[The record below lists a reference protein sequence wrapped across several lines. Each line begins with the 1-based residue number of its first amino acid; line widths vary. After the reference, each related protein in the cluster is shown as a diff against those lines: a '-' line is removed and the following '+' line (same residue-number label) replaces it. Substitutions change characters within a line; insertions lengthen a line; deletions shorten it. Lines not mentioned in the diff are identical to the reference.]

1 MQPLLTEPISASR
14 SAFGMN
20 TGLFTYQGSLTRIG
34 RALCIFSPSVSVV
47 MCAVAVLA
55 GCGGK
60 EEVKAQPPIEISVA
74 TVQRQDLPLAREFVG
89 RTCGAIDADVRAR
102 VQGVLLEQ
110 HFEDGSEVQEGQ
122 LLYSIDQAPFLAKV
136 AQAEGQLAE
145 AKTKLV
151 QATSD
156 LARIKPL
163 AAIDAVS
170 KRELDMAD
178 ASKGVAEGA
187 VQAAQAQ
194 LEAAKIELGYTKVTA
209 PTSGTTGISKAKI
222 GEVVGAIPN
231 SLILNTVSK
240 LDPIHVQFSLSE
252 REYLYFAKLAQAE
265 GEERK
270 KRSLELI
277 LADGSVHAQRGE
289 VVKVDRAIDA
299 ASGGIT
305 VEAEFANPG
314 KFLRPGLFAKIRTVA
329 EVRKDVIL
337 VPSKAIKEVQGTYQV
352 YVVDQDG
359 KVEQRTVQVGPL
371 SGDSQVVESGLS
383 DGEAIALEGLQ
394 KLRSGMTVIPKRIQQ

>member
-1 MQPLLTEPISASR
+1 MLVASLSGFQLSACKGNH
-14 SAFGMN
+14 AIQ
-20 TGLFTYQGSLTRIG
+20 TPVAPTIE
-34 RALCIFSPSVSVV
+34 V
-47 MCAVAVLA
+47 M
-55 GCGGK
+55 
-60 EEVKAQPPIEISVA
+60 S
-74 TVQRQDLPLAREFVG
+74 VQRKDLPLAREFVG
-89 RTCGAIDADVRAR
+89 RTCGSIDADVRAR

-110 HFEDGSEVQEGQ
+110 HFEDGSEVKEGQ

-136 AQAEGQLAE
+136 AQADGALAE

-151 QATSD
+151 QATAD

-170 KRELDMAD
+170 KRELDMAE
-178 ASKGVAEGA
+178 ANKGVTEGA

-194 LEAAKIELGYTKVTA
+194 LEAARIELSYTKVAA

-222 GEVVGAIPN
+222 GEVVGTFPN
-231 SLILNTVSK
+231 AMILNTVSK

-252 REYLYFAKLAQAE
+252 KEYLYFAKLAQAE

-277 LADGSVHAQRGE
+277 LADGSVHPQPGQ

-299 ASGGIT
+299 ASGSIT

-329 EVRKDVIL
+329 ETRKDVIL
-337 VPSKAIKEVQGTYQV
+337 VPSKAVKELQGTYQV
-352 YVVDQDG
+352 YVVDEAG
-359 KVEQRTVQVGPL
+359 KVEQRTVQVGPMA
-371 SGDSQVVESGLS
+371 GDSQVIESGLN
-383 DGEAIALEGLQ
+383 DGEVIAVEGLQ
-394 KLRSGMTVIPKRIQQ
+394 KLRTGMAVVPKRLS

>member
-1 MQPLLTEPISASR
+1 MNLFWMSCTQRVSLMR
-14 SAFGMN
+14 SA
-20 TGLFTYQGSLTRIG
+20 L
-34 RALCIFSPSVSVV
+34 
-47 MCAVAVLA
+47 VLA
-55 GCGGK
+55 GSISGFQLWGCKG
-60 EEVKAQPPIEISVA
+60 EQVVQAPAAPSIEVMS
-74 TVQRQDLPLAREFVG
+74 VQRKDLPLAREFVG
-89 RTCGAIDADVRAR
+89 RTCGSIDADVRAR

-110 HFEDGSEVQEGQ
+110 HFEDGSEVKEGQ

-136 AQAEGQLAE
+136 AQAEGALAE

-151 QATSD
+151 QATAD

-178 ASKGVAEGA
+178 ANKGVAEGA

-194 LEAAKIELGYTKVTA
+194 LEAAQIELGYTKVTA
-209 PTSGTTGISKAKI
+209 PTTGTTGISKVKI
-222 GEVVGAIPN
+222 GEVVGTIPN

-252 REYLYFAKLAQAE
+252 KEYLYFAKLAQAE

-277 LADGSVHAQRGE
+277 LADGSVHSQPGQ

-329 EVRKDVIL
+329 ETRKDVIL
-337 VPSKAIKEVQGTYQV
+337 VPTKAVKELQGTYQV
-352 YVVDQDG
+352 YVVDQAG
-359 KVEQRTVQVGPL
+359 KVEQRTVQVGPMA
-371 SGDSQVVESGLS
+371 GDSQVIESGLS
-383 DGEAIALEGLQ
+383 DGEVIAIEGLQ
-394 KLRSGMTVIPKRIQQ
+394 KLRSGMVVVPKKVS

>member
-1 MQPLLTEPISASR
+1 MRL
-14 SAFGMN
+14 
-20 TGLFTYQGSLTRIG
+20 
-34 RALCIFSPSVSVV
+34 
-47 MCAVAVLA
+47 VAVMLCTPA
-55 GCGGK
+55 LWGCK
-60 EEVKAQPPIEISVA
+60 DSKHVEVPAPFAIEVLSAQ
-74 TVQRQDLPLAREFVG
+74 RRDLPLAREFVG
-89 RTCGAIDADVRAR
+89 RTCGSIDADVRAR

-110 HFEDGSEVQEGQ
+110 HFDDGSEVKEGQ
-122 LLYSIDQAPFLAKV
+122 LLYSIDQAPFLVKV
-136 AQAEGQLAE
+136 AQAEGRLAE
-145 AKTKLV
+145 AQTKLV
-151 QATSD
+151 QATAD

-240 LDPIHVQFSLSE
+240 LDPIHVQFTLSE
-252 REYLYFAKLAQAE
+252 KEYLYFAKLAQAE

-277 LADGSVHAQRGE
+277 LADGSVHSQNGE

-329 EVRKDVIL
+329 ETRKDVIL
-337 VPSKAIKEVQGTYQV
+337 LPTKAIKEVQGTYQV
-352 YVVDQDG
+352 YVVDPSG
-359 KVEQRTVQVGPL
+359 KVEQRSVQVGPL
-371 SGDSQVVESGLS
+371 AGDSQVIESGLS
-383 DGEAIALEGLQ
+383 DGDVVALEGLQ
-394 KLRSGMTVIPKRIQQ
+394 KLRSGMTVLPKRVN

>member
-1 MQPLLTEPISASR
+1 MGLPRMTRSR
-14 SAFGMN
+14 LMRLVGVTLCTS
-20 TGLFTYQGSLTRIG
+20 GLWGCKDSNHVEAAAPFAIE
-34 RALCIFSPSVSVV
+34 V
-47 MCAVAVLA
+47 M
-55 GCGGK
+55 
-60 EEVKAQPPIEISVA
+60 S
-74 TVQRQDLPLAREFVG
+74 VQRKDLPLPREFVG
-89 RTCGAIDADVRAR
+89 RTCGSIDADVRAR
-102 VQGVLLEQ
+102 VQGVLFEQ
-110 HFEDGSEVQEGQ
+110 HFDDGSEVKEGQ

-136 AQAEGQLAE
+136 AQAEGRLAE
-145 AKTKLV
+145 AQTKLV
-151 QATSD
+151 QATAD

-231 SLILNTVSK
+231 SLVLNTVSK
-240 LDPIHVQFSLSE
+240 LDPIHVQFTLSE
-252 REYLYFAKLAQAE
+252 KEYLYFAKLAQAE

-277 LADGSVHAQRGE
+277 LADGSVHSQKGE

-329 EVRKDVIL
+329 ETRKDVIL
-337 VPSKAIKEVQGTYQV
+337 LPTKAIKEVQGTYQV
-352 YVVDQDG
+352 YVVDPSG
-359 KVEQRTVQVGPL
+359 KVEQRSVQVGPL
-371 SGDSQVVESGLS
+371 AGDSQVIESGLG
-383 DGEAIALEGLQ
+383 DGDVVALEGLQ
-394 KLRSGMTVIPKRIQQ
+394 KLRSGMTVLPRKVN

>member
-1 MQPLLTEPISASR
+1 MLCTPALWGCKDSKHVEVPAPFAIEVLSA
-14 SAFGMN
+14 
-20 TGLFTYQGSLTRIG
+20 
-34 RALCIFSPSVSVV
+34 
-47 MCAVAVLA
+47 
-55 GCGGK
+55 
-60 EEVKAQPPIEISVA
+60 
-74 TVQRQDLPLAREFVG
+74 QRRDLPLAREFVG
-89 RTCGAIDADVRAR
+89 RTCGSIDADVRAR

-110 HFEDGSEVQEGQ
+110 HFDDGSEVKEGQ
-122 LLYSIDQAPFLAKV
+122 LLYSIDQAPFLVKV
-136 AQAEGQLAE
+136 AQAEGRLAE
-145 AKTKLV
+145 AQTKLV
-151 QATSD
+151 QATAD

-240 LDPIHVQFSLSE
+240 LDPIHVQFTLSE
-252 REYLYFAKLAQAE
+252 KEYLYFAKLAQAE

-277 LADGSVHAQRGE
+277 LADGSVHSQNGE

-329 EVRKDVIL
+329 ETRKDVIL
-337 VPSKAIKEVQGTYQV
+337 LPTKAIKEVQGTYQV
-352 YVVDQDG
+352 YVVDPSG
-359 KVEQRTVQVGPL
+359 KVEQRSVQVGPL
-371 SGDSQVVESGLS
+371 AGDSQVIESGLS
-383 DGEAIALEGLQ
+383 DGDVVALEGLQ
-394 KLRSGMTVIPKRIQQ
+394 KLRSGMTVLPKRVN